1 MGSDNRQNAYQYL
14 IRLSE
19 QQGYILFDDI
29 MSSADKWAL
38 PITDVDWLSNS
49 ITTRGILVYDSAPA
63 TGKIID
69 DDEDFDDYAQSDYEA
84 VFNRVVELDP
94 SLEIFINEIR
104 EIRPPQARE
113 MHQLKYQVQEG
124 NRYARE
130 RVIQMHL
137 RFAVRIALQRA
148 EQYDCEIADM
158 LQDACLGLI
167 NAVDRFDPD
176 MSGPFGSYASLWI
189 LQNVSRFQKTQRPAI
204 YYPVHKKEGYLTLYP
219 VLKERGCLE
228 CPDVGQC
235 EKVWELA
242 SERLKCAKEQTE
254 DAINQCLPL
263 ESVDELYPMFLK
275 NIDDCEKQEDTS
287 EESMCFSFLYEETGF
302 SIVENTV
309 FGQNIRECL
318 AELKPREQQVIRA
331 RYGFDDGIAKTLEEV
346 GTSLGV
352 TRERVRQ
359 IENKALKKL
368 KSRFLTKGINL
379 EQ

>member
-14 IRLSE
+14 ICLSE

-29 MSSADKWAL
+29 MSSADKWSL
-38 PITDVDWLSNS
+38 PITDVDWLSNL
-49 ITTRGILVYDSAPA
+49 ITTRGILVYDSIPA

-69 DDEDFDDYAQSDYEA
+69 DDEDFDDYAQNDYEA
-84 VFNRVVELDP
+84 VFNRVEALDP
-94 SLEIFINEIR
+94 SLRIFIDDIR
-104 EIRPPQARE
+104 KIRPPQARE

-130 RVIQMHL
+130 RVVQMHL

-148 EQYDCEIADM
+148 EQYNCEIADM
-158 LQDACLGLI
+158 IQDACLGLI

-189 LQNVSRFQKTQRPAI
+189 LQNVSRFQRTQRPTI
-204 YYPVHKKEGYLTLYP
+204 YYPVHKREEYFTLYP
-219 VLKERGCLE
+219 VLKDRGCLE

-235 EKVWELA
+235 EKVRELA
-242 SERLKCAKEQTE
+242 SERLKCTKEQTE

-275 NIDDCEKQEDTS
+275 NIDVFEKQEDTS
-287 EESMCFSFLYEETGF
+287 EESRSFSFLREEMGF
-302 SIVENTV
+302 SIVEDAV

-331 RYGFDDGIAKTLEEV
+331 RYGFDNGIAKTLEEV
-346 GTSLGV
+346 GSSLGV

-368 KSRFLTKGINL
+368 KSRFLTKGITI
-379 EQ
+379 E